1 VKKSRRQLDLFVA
14 EAPAGPLDG
23 LAVRLPDRC
32 RCGRHVAQIAR
43 GVGPHLA
50 ALECVH
56 CRMFRGW
63 LPREAHRF
71 LTELVNKFGRPIEP
85 IAIRRRGQ

>member
-1 VKKSRRQLDLFVA
+1 MKRHRHQLDLFIA

-32 RCGRHVAQIAR
+32 RCGCDVAQIAR

-50 ALECVH
+50 ALECAH
-56 CRMFRGW
+56 CRTFRGW
-63 LPREAHRF
+63 LPRQAHSF
-71 LTELVNKFGRPIEP
+71 LVEFTNKFGRPTEP
-85 IAIRRRGQ
+85 IAVRRGGQ